1 MSDEKNKKLG
11 KGLSSLLSGKSFSNK
26 QETPFINSLNNNL
39 NIGITKISP
48 NPNQPR
54 KSFNNNEIEDLSN
67 SIKEKGIIQPILVRK
82 IKNSD
87 NYEIIAGERR
97 WRAAQKAGLHEVPII
112 IKNYSDQEAI
122 EVALIENIQREN
134 LNPVE
139 EAKAYYNLSSNFNY
153 NQEELSIKV
162 GKSRSYITN
171 MIRLLELQE
180 EVLAFLTSGKITV
193 GHARALIGND
203 NAIEIAKTIILKKLS
218 VRQTEKMLSNPKG
231 PKKES
236 KTSLGDPNINDL
248 EVELSQKIGLKTSIA
263 FKENSTAGS
272 ITVYYSTLEQ
282 LDDIMRRLKSK
293 K

>member
-26 QETPFINSLNNNL
+26 QETPFIDSLNSNL
-39 NIGITKISP
+39 NIGITKVSP

-54 KSFNNNEIEDLSN
+54 KSFNDNEIEELSN

-82 IKNSD
+82 IENSD
-87 NYEIIAGERR
+87 SYEIIAGERR

-139 EAKAYYNLSSNFNY
+139 EAKAYYSLSSNFNY
-153 NQEELSIKV
+153 NQEEVSVKV

-180 EVLAFLTSGKITV
+180 EVLAFLISGKITV
-193 GHARALIGND
+193 GHARALIGNS
-203 NAIEIAKTIILKKLS
+203 NAIEIAKTIISKKLS
-218 VRQTEKMLSNPKG
+218 VRQTEKMLSVSKG
-231 PKKES
+231 SKKEG
-236 KTSLGDPNINDL
+236 KPNLADPNINDL

>member
-26 QETPFINSLNNNL
+26 QETPFIDSLNNNL

-54 KSFNNNEIEDLSN
+54 KSFNDNEIEDLSN

-82 IKNSD
+82 IENSD
-87 NYEIIAGERR
+87 SYEIIAGERR

-139 EAKAYYNLSSNFNY
+139 EAKAYYSLSSNFNY
-153 NQEELSIKV
+153 NQEEVSLKV

-180 EVLAFLTSGKITV
+180 EVLAFLIKGKITV
-193 GHARALIGND
+193 GHARALIGNS
-203 NAIEIAKTIILKKLS
+203 NAIEIAKTIISKKLS
-218 VRQTEKMLSNPKG
+218 VRQTEKMLSV
-231 PKKES
+231 S
-236 KTSLGDPNINDL
+236 K
-248 EVELSQKIGLKTSIA
+248 GLK
-263 FKENSTAGS
+263 K
-272 ITVYYSTLEQ
+272 
-282 LDDIMRRLKSK
+282 RRKIKTCRPKHKRSRG
-293 K
+293 